1 MTRKVHKIMKR
12 EEKLNT
18 ECFYLLPLYAVGD
31 GGTCMY
37 KKVLENSCM
46 VDSTFPI
53 ECGGQR
59 VASCSDRVYAD
70 YWPLEY
76 VSWEGPTVNNLPRGH

>member
-1 MTRKVHKIMKR
+1 
-12 EEKLNT
+12 
-18 ECFYLLPLYAVGD
+18 
-31 GGTCMY
+31 MY

-59 VASCSDRVYAD
+59 VASCSDSVYAD